1 MSRNK
6 QSMHA
11 ELETVLSELHLS
23 MERREAILAAAGRM
37 TERENR
43 RRPLRTGLMAAA
55 ICAALAVTAVA
66 VSPPLRETLVQF
78 LGSFEPYAQ
87 EVEGVSATDQ
97 GIELR
102 VVRVLADKNG
112 GTAYLEAEDLAGERR
127 MRLVSLALVLLP
139 FFVSMVVTND
149 VALITFVPFAV
160 LVLGLIGRTEY
171 LAPLVVLQ
179 TMAANLGSMATP
191 VGNPQNLY
199 LYADYELT
207 AEQFFGTM
215 LPLTLVSLAVLT
227 AASLLCVRD
236 EGIQVRF
243 QEQAE
248 LRRPGRLGL
257 MAGLFVLCLLSVF
270 RVLPYPAL
278 LAVVAG
284 GLLLF
289 DRGLFRRVDY
299 GLLATF
305 FCFFLF
311 AGNIGACGPV
321 HAALASL
328 MEGHTALTTGLTSQ
342 IISNVPAAVL
352 LSGFTADW
360 RGLLVGSNLGGLG
373 TPIASLASLI
383 SLKVYLRTPGAR
395 PGRYLLL
402 FTAANGAA
410 LVLLCLCAALLA
422 G

>member
-1 MSRNK
+1 MLLT
-6 QSMHA
+6 A
-11 ELETVLSELHLS
+11 EREASKLMYGIRLSNMRERPPAGVAFSLHLEGDEW
-23 MERREAILAAAGRM
+23 MVQEKRGRWLALLRKEPVLCIAAVCAAVSTLLNPPSPAYLNYIDWRVL
-37 TERENR
+37 T
-43 RRPLRTGLMAAA
+43 LLFCLMA
-55 ICAALAVTAVA
+55 VVA
-66 VSPPLRETLVQF
+66 GL
-78 LGSFEPYAQ
+78 Q
-87 EVEGVSATDQ
+87 ECGVFA
-97 GIELR
+97 
-102 VVRVLADKNG
+102 VLAQR
-112 GTAYLEAEDLAGERR
+112 LLAGERR

-311 AGNIGACGPV
+311 AGNIGAC
-321 HAALASL
+321 
-328 MEGHTALTTGLTSQ
+328 LTSQ

>member
-1 MSRNK
+1 
-6 QSMHA
+6 
-11 ELETVLSELHLS
+11 
-23 MERREAILAAAGRM
+23 
-37 TERENR
+37 
-43 RRPLRTGLMAAA
+43 
-55 ICAALAVTAVA
+55 
-66 VSPPLRETLVQF
+66 
-78 LGSFEPYAQ
+78 
-87 EVEGVSATDQ
+87 
-97 GIELR
+97 
-102 VVRVLADKNG
+102 
-112 GTAYLEAEDLAGERR
+112 
-127 MRLVSLALVLLP
+127 
-139 FFVSMVVTND
+139 
-149 VALITFVPFAV
+149 
-160 LVLGLIGRTEY
+160 
-171 LAPLVVLQ
+171 
-179 TMAANLGSMATP
+179 MATP

-215 LPLTLVSLAVLT
+215 LPLTLVSLAALT

-311 AGNIGACGPV
+311 AGNIGAWRPGTCRPGLLDGK
-321 HAALASL
+321 A
-328 MEGHTALTTGLTSQ
+328 TRQLTTGLTSQ

>member
-1 MSRNK
+1 M
-6 QSMHA
+6 
-11 ELETVLSELHLS
+11 
-23 MERREAILAAAGRM
+23 
-37 TERENR
+37 
-43 RRPLRTGLMAAA
+43 
-55 ICAALAVTAVA
+55 
-66 VSPPLRETLVQF
+66 
-78 LGSFEPYAQ
+78 
-87 EVEGVSATDQ
+87 
-97 GIELR
+97 
-102 VVRVLADKNG
+102 
-112 GTAYLEAEDLAGERR
+112 
-127 MRLVSLALVLLP
+127 
-139 FFVSMVVTND
+139 
-149 VALITFVPFAV
+149 
-160 LVLGLIGRTEY
+160 
-171 LAPLVVLQ
+171 
-179 TMAANLGSMATP
+179 
-191 VGNPQNLY
+191 
-199 LYADYELT
+199 
-207 AEQFFGTM
+207 
-215 LPLTLVSLAVLT
+215 
-227 AASLLCVRD
+227 
-236 EGIQVRF
+236 
-243 QEQAE
+243 
-248 LRRPGRLGL
+248 
-257 MAGLFVLCLLSVF
+257 
-270 RVLPYPAL
+270 LPYPAL

-383 SLKVYLRTPGAR
+383 SIKVYLRTPGAR

>member
-1 MSRNK
+1 MK
-6 QSMHA
+6 QMIYEKKKPTPGQLVHIMIDRPMNSYHPEHK
-11 ELETVLSELHLS
+11 ELFYTVNYGYIEGIIAPDGEEQDVYVLGIDHPVKEFTGKVI
-23 MERREAILAAAGRM
+23 AIIHRLNDV
-37 TERENR
+37 EDKW
-43 RRPLRTGLMAAA
+43 
-55 ICAALAVTAVA
+55 VA
-66 VSPPLRETLVQF
+66 VPEDMTMT
-78 LGSFEPYAQ
+78 AQ
-87 EVEGVSATDQ
+87 EIKE
-97 GIELR
+97 
-102 VVRVLADKNG
+102 
-112 GTAYLEAEDLAGERR
+112 
-127 MRLVSLALVLLP
+127 
-139 FFVSMVVTND
+139 
-149 VALITFVPFAV
+149 
-160 LVLGLIGRTEY
+160 
-171 LAPLVVLQ
+171 
-179 TMAANLGSMATP
+179 
-191 VGNPQNLY
+191 
-199 LYADYELT
+199 
-207 AEQFFGTM
+207 
-215 LPLTLVSLAVLT
+215 
-227 AASLLCVRD
+227 
-236 EGIQVRF
+236 QVRF

>member
-1 MSRNK
+1 MK
-6 QSMHA
+6 
-11 ELETVLSELHLS
+11 EKLLTFFKKETILCIACLLAVLSACIVPPDAAYLGYVDTRVLILLFS
-23 MERREAILAAAGRM
+23 LMAILAGFRALGIFDRM
-37 TERENR
+37 ANLLLARAKKMR
-43 RRPLRTGLMAAA
+43 QL
-55 ICAALAVTAVA
+55 AL
-66 VSPPLRETLVQF
+66 TLVMLCF
-78 LGSFEPYAQ
+78 F
-87 EVEGVSATDQ
+87 SAM
-97 GIELR
+97 L
-102 VVRVLADKNG
+102 
-112 GTAYLEAEDLAGERR
+112 
-127 MRLVSLALVLLP
+127 
-139 FFVSMVVTND
+139 VTND
-149 VALITFVPFAV
+149 VALITFVPFTILLLQRV
-160 LVLGLIGRTEY
+160 HLEEKLI
-171 LAPLVVLQ
+171 PVIVLQ
-179 TMAANLGSMATP
+179 TIAANLGSMLTP